1 MIKDTLSNA
10 KLYAGIKEGIDKILE
25 AAKQYTPEN
34 YPGGR
39 IELDGKRIFMSLAKY
54 DTLPLD
60 NALFEAHKKYI
71 DVMIMV
77 DGCETIYV
85 KNTDSLS
92 KITRP
97 YNPDDDALLAKF
109 DEDSTPVRLDA
120 GSFVVLFPQD
130 AHAPSHYADGKSCSV
145 KKIIGKVLIEG

>member
-10 KLYAGIKEGIDKILE
+10 KLYKGIKDGIDKILE

-54 DTLPLD
+54 NTLPTD
-60 NALFEAHKKYI
+60 DAVFEAHKKYI

-77 DGCETIYV
+77 DGVETIYV

-97 YNPDDDALLAKF
+97 YNPDDDALLAHF
-109 DEDSTPVRLDA
+109 DKDATPVRLEA

-130 AHAPSHYADGKSCSV
+130 AHSPSRHADGEHSV
-145 KKIIGKVLIEG
+145 KKIIGKVLIED